1 MKNKI
6 KAVIFDMDG
15 VLIDAKE
22 WHYHALNRALKLFGM
37 QIEYEQHLRRF
48 DGLPTK
54 EKLMTLHK
62 EKDLPLKLFNFIDQ
76 LKQKY
81 TLEIV
86 ETSCHPQFQH
96 EYLLS
101 RLALDGYKLAVASNS
116 IRKTIEVMLSKA
128 NIIDY
133 FDFYLSN
140 QDVVKSK
147 PSPDI
152 YIKAIDKLGL
162 SPPEC
167 LIVEDNENGIK
178 AAKASGAHV
187 LAIGNIE
194 EVNYINI
201 MNKISSLEGTQC
213 LRS

>member
-15 VLIDAKE
+15 VLIDARE
-22 WHYHALNRALKLFGM
+22 WHYHALNRALQLFGM
-37 QIEYEQHLRRF
+37 PIDYEQHLRRF

-54 EKLMTLHK
+54 EKLLTLHK
-62 EKDLPLKLFNFIDQ
+62 EQNLPLKLFKFIDQ

-101 RLALDGYKLAVASNS
+101 RLSQDGYKLAVASNS
-116 IRKTIEVMLSKA
+116 IKKTIEVMLSKA

-152 YIKAIDKLGL
+152 YVKAISKLEL
-162 SPPEC
+162 LPSEC
-167 LIVEDNENGIK
+167 LIVEDNDNGIK
-178 AAKASGAHV
+178 AAIASGAHV
-187 LAIGNIE
+187 LTVRKIE
-194 EVNYINI
+194 EVNYTNI
-201 MNKISSLEGTQC
+201 ISKISSLEGTLC
-213 LRS
+213 

>member
-15 VLIDAKE
+15 VLIDARE
-22 WHYHALNRALKLFGM
+22 WHYHALNRALQLFGM
-37 QIEYEQHLRRF
+37 PIDYEQHLRRF

-54 EKLMTLHK
+54 EKLLTLHK
-62 EKDLPLKLFNFIDQ
+62 EQNLPLKLFKFIDQ

-101 RLALDGYKLAVASNS
+101 RLSQDGYKLAVASNS
-116 IRKTIEVMLSKA
+116 IKKTIEVMLSKA
-128 NIIDY
+128 NILDY

-140 QDVVKSK
+140 QDVVKGK

-152 YIKAIDKLGL
+152 YVKAISRLEL
-162 SPPEC
+162 LPSEC
-167 LIVEDNENGIK
+167 LIVEDNDNGIK
-178 AAKASGAHV
+178 AAVASGAHV
-187 LAIGNIE
+187 LTVRNIE
-194 EVNYINI
+194 EVNYTNI
-201 MNKISSLEGTQC
+201 ISKISSLEGTLC
-213 LRS
+213 

>member
-1 MKNKI
+1 MNNKI

-15 VLIDAKE
+15 VLIDARE
-22 WHYHALNRALKLFGM
+22 WHYHALNRALQLFGM
-37 QIEYEQHLRRF
+37 PIDYEQHLRRF

-54 EKLMTLHK
+54 EKLLTLHK
-62 EKDLPLKLFNFIDQ
+62 EQNLPLKLFKFIDQ

-101 RLALDGYKLAVASNS
+101 RLSQDGYKLAVASNS
-116 IRKTIEVMLSKA
+116 IKKTIEVMLSKA

-140 QDVVKSK
+140 QDVVNSK

-152 YIKAIDKLGL
+152 YVKAISRLGL
-162 SPPEC
+162 LPSEC
-167 LIVEDNENGIK
+167 LIVEDNDNGIK
-178 AAKASGAHV
+178 AAIGSGAHV
-187 LAIGNIE
+187 LTIKNIE

-201 MNKISSLEGTQC
+201 MSKISSLEGTLC
-213 LRS
+213 

>member
-15 VLIDAKE
+15 VLIDARE
-22 WHYHALNRALKLFGM
+22 WHYHALNRALQLFGM
-37 QIEYEQHLRRF
+37 PIDYEQHLRRF

-54 EKLMTLHK
+54 EKLLTLHK
-62 EKDLPLKLFNFIDQ
+62 EQNLPLKLFKFIDQ

-101 RLALDGYKLAVASNS
+101 RLSQDGYKLAVASNS
-116 IRKTIEVMLSKA
+116 IKKTIEVMLSKA
-128 NIIDY
+128 NILDY
-133 FDFYLSN
+133 FEFYLSN
-140 QDVVKSK
+140 QDVVKGK

-152 YIKAIDKLGL
+152 YVKAISRLEL
-162 SPPEC
+162 LPSEC
-167 LIVEDNENGIK
+167 LIVEDNDNGIK
-178 AAKASGAHV
+178 AAVASGAHV
-187 LAIGNIE
+187 LTVRNIE
-194 EVNYINI
+194 EVNYTNI
-201 MNKISSLEGTQC
+201 ISKISSLEGTLC
-213 LRS
+213 

>member
-1 MKNKI
+1 MNNKI

-15 VLIDAKE
+15 VLIDARE
-22 WHYHALNRALKLFGM
+22 WHYHALNRALQLFGM
-37 QIEYEQHLRRF
+37 PIDYEQHLRRF
-48 DGLPTK
+48 AGLPTK
-54 EKLMTLHK
+54 EKLLTLHK
-62 EKDLPLKLFNFIDQ
+62 EQNLPLKLFKFIDQ

-101 RLALDGYKLAVASNS
+101 RLSQDGYKLAVASNS
-116 IRKTIEVMLSKA
+116 IKKTIEVMLSKA

-140 QDVVKSK
+140 QDVVNSK

-152 YIKAIDKLGL
+152 YVKAISRLGL
-162 SPPEC
+162 LPSEC
-167 LIVEDNENGIK
+167 LIVEDNDNGIK
-178 AAKASGAHV
+178 AAIGSGAHV
-187 LAIGNIE
+187 LTIKNIE

-201 MNKISSLEGTQC
+201 MSKISSLEGTLC
-213 LRS
+213 

>member
-1 MKNKI
+1 MNNKI

-37 QIEYEQHLRRF
+37 PIDYEQHLRRF

-54 EKLMTLHK
+54 EKLQILHK
-62 EKDLPLKLFNFIDQ
+62 EQDLPLKLFTFIDQ

-101 RLALDGYKLAVASNS
+101 RLSQDGYKLAVASNS
-116 IRKTIEVMLSKA
+116 IKKTIEVMLSKA

-152 YIKAIDKLGL
+152 YVKAISQLEL
-162 SPPEC
+162 LPSEC
-167 LIVEDNENGIK
+167 LIVEDNDNGIK
-178 AAKASGAHV
+178 AAIASGAHV
-187 LAIGNIE
+187 LAIKKIE

-201 MNKISSLEGTQC
+201 ISKISSLEGTLC
-213 LRS
+213 

>member
-22 WHYHALNRALKLFGM
+22 WHYLALNRALKLFGM
-37 QIEYEQHLRRF
+37 SIDYEQHLRRF

-54 EKLMTLHK
+54 EKLLTLHR
-62 EKDLPLKLFNFIDQ
+62 EQGLPPKLFNFINQ

-86 ETSCHPQFQH
+86 ETSCHPTFQH
-96 EYLLS
+96 EFLLS
-101 RLALDGYKLAVASNS
+101 RLSQDGYKLAVASNS
-116 IRKTIEVMLSKA
+116 IQKTIEVMLTKA

-140 QDVVKSK
+140 EDVVKSK

-152 YIKAIDKLGL
+152 YLKAISRLGL
-162 SPPEC
+162 SPFEC

-178 AAKASGAHV
+178 AAEASCAHV
-187 LAIGNIE
+187 LAIKKIE
-194 EVNYINI
+194 EVNYTNIISKINA
-201 MNKISSLEGTQC
+201 LEGTLC
-213 LRS
+213 